1 MEYHASSGGDWMAKI
16 LVVDDEEEVRKL
28 LSRFFVGKAYQ
39 VLTTETAERAIAILE
54 KEKVDAVLLDIN
66 LPGTNGLEALR
77 IIRAS
82 WPELPVVMISGQQE
96 EDVAKATLEEGAF
109 DYVVKP
115 FNFDYL
121 ERTLHTKLVEKL
133 A

>member
-1 MEYHASSGGDWMAKI
+1 MAKI
-16 LVVDDEEEVRKL
+16 LVVDDEEQVRKL

>member
-1 MEYHASSGGDWMAKI
+1 MAKI

>member
-1 MEYHASSGGDWMAKI
+1 MAKI

-28 LSRFFVGKAYQ
+28 LSRFFVAKGYQ
-39 VLTTETAERAIAILE
+39 LLATGTAEKAIAILE
-54 KEKVDAVLLDIN
+54 NEKVDAVLLDIN
-66 LPGTNGLEALR
+66 LPATNGLEALR
-77 IIRAS
+77 KIRAS
-82 WPELPVVMISGQQE
+82 WPELPVLMISGQQE

-115 FNFDYL
+115 FDFDYL
-121 ERTLHTKLVEKL
+121 ERTVHLKLAEKL